1 MSAILRVRKKRR
13 ELDRKLLSSISEIP
27 THNHEQNV
35 GRNMN
40 IKCDSGDISVEYVI
54 NHGRKRNPCFKVAK
68 NLDGVCSCGT
78 WGRLGLVS
86 NEIGYLAEEI
96 IKLSFAGVAWFL
108 FTAYGKMKEER
119 EKLKRLLRKKKPE
132 LEDLEHSQTI
142 HISKNEKVCS
152 GESSEGMAGNHS
164 LKR

>member
-1 MSAILRVRKKRR
+1 M
-13 ELDRKLLSSISEIP
+13 
-27 THNHEQNV
+27 Q
-35 GRNMN
+35 
-40 IKCDSGDISVEYVI
+40 
-54 NHGRKRNPCFKVAK
+54 
-68 NLDGVCSCGT
+68 
-78 WGRLGLVS
+78 
-86 NEIGYLAEEI
+86 
-96 IKLSFAGVAWFL
+96 SFAGVAWFL